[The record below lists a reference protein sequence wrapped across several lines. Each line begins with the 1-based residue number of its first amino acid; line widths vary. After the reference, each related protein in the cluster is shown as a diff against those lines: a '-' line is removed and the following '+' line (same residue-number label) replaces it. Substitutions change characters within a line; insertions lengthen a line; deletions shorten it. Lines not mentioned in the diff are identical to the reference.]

1 MQPKGPSATV
11 EPRTARRGKGLWR
24 ALLDLF
30 SNVKFGILL
39 LVVLFVYM
47 SVGSAGVVYPTH
59 PNLLHP
65 DAWTHAQ
72 IRQWRGLEMTEFEWF
87 HWWPFNLLMVLLCLN
102 MTVTTLRRIPFN
114 TINLGVWMIHTG
126 IILLSLASV
135 YYFATKIEGDA
146 PVARRAITLA
156 LVEGVEGGEGGG
168 VVDRTKILAMPGNVA
183 TLGVGDDA
191 YDISVQSID
200 PSWEL
205 LSGEDAGSRA
215 FSVNLLVQRGDGE
228 RFIRQAIA
236 GYPDYTED
244 LVFSDDPQQP
254 FQRNVKVNGE
264 RIFDPD
270 LLVGLEFAP
279 TDHLFLRNDLSKSWA
294 LYLREVGSDTWVER
308 PIDGDFLYND
318 YIADRDWIWTES
330 SMDPV
335 PIDPMDVPIPAV
347 SAEDPAPDLVL
358 AATGYLRYAVMRDRA
373 TRGGRDAAFNPTAWV
388 TISAPSMDRSTDYV
402 LQALDPQRSV
412 ADGGLMVFRAL
423 ESESDLGG
431 VESRPTL
438 RIEIPELDFVA
449 ERPIA
454 EIFSGEDDPVISR
467 IGDTGYAYRV
477 LSVQDD
483 LAIGS
488 ETVSVAIIEV
498 TTPKGIFRRWVFDD
512 PSLTRD
518 VIDGAPMDRG
528 DNHAGPIIGDDSI
541 RTFYQPGTGAALL
554 TLLAGPEPG
563 RLRLASTIGV
573 DEPEV
578 FEITP
583 GIALPLP
590 GGLELTATRYEP
602 RAVFERKPFI
612 VPDRQRSRDAKEF
625 FARLRLDVPGSDDSP
640 WLRYHAYPFDGPEW
654 VLRRHVYEP
663 DLIRLADG
671 RLIEVLFSRRRVGL
685 PTEVSL
691 EEFILTSHIGDF
703 DGDSSNI
710 RNYTSMLR
718 FRDPGEAAWSEPSPV
733 SVNAPVEHDGMWFF
747 QAQWDPPDQPRFQGD
762 VASAGLNYTVLGVGN
777 RNGVYLQLLG
787 CVIAVCGMIYAFY
800 VKPILKQRRREARLA
815 RARSSSNAEVST

>member
-1 MQPKGPSATV
+1 MQPNGPKAITESDSKH
-11 EPRTARRGKGLWR
+11 PSRGPLGL
-24 ALLDLF
+24 LLDLF
-30 SNVKFGILL
+30 SNVKFGIVL
-39 LVVLFVYM
+39 LVLLFIYM
-47 SVGSAGVVYPTH
+47 SVGSAGLVYPIH

-87 HWWPFNLLMVLLCLN
+87 HWWPFNLLMVLLCVN

-126 IILLSLASV
+126 IIMLSLASV

-146 PVARRAITLA
+146 PVARRAITIA
-156 LVEGVEGGEGGG
+156 LVENGDGGG

-183 TLGVGDDA
+183 TVGVGEA
-191 YDISVQSID
+191 TYDISVQSID

-205 LSGEDAGSRA
+205 LSGDDAGARA

-236 GYPDYTED
+236 GYPEYTED
-244 LVFSDDPQQP
+244 LVFSNDPQQP

-264 RIFDPD
+264 RLFDPD

-279 TDHLFLRNDLSKSWA
+279 TDHLFLANNLSKSWA
-294 LYLREVGSDTWVER
+294 LYLREVGDDRWVER

-318 YIADRDWIWTES
+318 YVADRDWIWTES
-330 SMDPV
+330 TMDPV
-335 PIDPMDVPIPAV
+335 PIDPIDVSIPAV
-347 SAEDPAPDLVL
+347 ATDDPAPDLVL
-358 AATGYLRYAVMRDRA
+358 AATGYLRYAVMRSRA
-373 TRGGRDAAFNPTAWV
+373 ARGGPDAPLNPTAWI

-402 LQALDPQRSV
+402 LEAFDPERSV
-412 ADGGLMVFRAL
+412 ADGGLMVFRAI
-423 ESESDLGG
+423 ESESDLEE
-431 VESRPTL
+431 VESNPML
-438 RIEIPELDFVA
+438 RVEIPEIGFMV
-449 ERPIA
+449 ERPIS
-454 EIFSGEDDPVISR
+454 EIFSGEADPMINR
-467 IGDTGYAYRV
+467 IGDTGYGYRV
-477 LSVQDD
+477 LGIQDD

-488 ETVSVAIIEV
+488 ETVSVAIIEL

-512 PSLTRD
+512 PALTRD

-528 DNHAGPIIGDDSI
+528 DNHAGPILGDESI
-541 RTFYQPGTGAALL
+541 RMFYRPGTGGALL

-573 DEPEV
+573 DEPEI

-583 GIALPLP
+583 GSVVPIP
-590 GGLELTATRYEP
+590 GGLELAVTRYEP

-612 VPDRQRSRDAKEF
+612 VPPMQRAKDAKEF
-625 FARLRLDVPGSDDSP
+625 FARLRLDVPGADDST
-640 WLRYHAYPFDGPEW
+640 WLRYHTYPFDGPEW

-663 DLIRLADG
+663 DVIRLADG
-671 RLIEVLFSRRRVGL
+671 RLIEVLFSRRRVEL

-703 DGDSSNI
+703 DGDSANI

-718 FRDPGEAAWSEPSPV
+718 FRDPGETDWSEPSPV

-787 CVIAVCGMIYAFY
+787 CIIAVAGMIYAFY
-800 VKPILKQRRREARLA
+800 VKPILKQRRREAVYA
-815 RARSSSNAEVST
+815 RAKASSNAEVTA

>member
-1 MQPKGPSATV
+1 MQPNGPKAITESDSKH
-11 EPRTARRGKGLWR
+11 PSRGPLGL
-24 ALLDLF
+24 LLDLF
-30 SNVKFGILL
+30 SNVKFGIVL
-39 LVVLFVYM
+39 LVLLFIYM
-47 SVGSAGVVYPTH
+47 SVGSAGLVYPIH

-87 HWWPFNLLMVLLCLN
+87 HWWPFNLLMVLLCVN

-126 IILLSLASV
+126 IIMLSLASV

-146 PVARRAITLA
+146 PVARRAITIA
-156 LVEGVEGGEGGG
+156 LVENGDGGG

-183 TLGVGDDA
+183 TVGVGEA
-191 YDISVQSID
+191 TYDISVQSID

-205 LSGEDAGSRA
+205 LSGDDAGARA

-236 GYPDYTED
+236 GYPEYTED
-244 LVFSDDPQQP
+244 LVFSNDPQQP

-264 RIFDPD
+264 RLFDPD

-279 TDHLFLRNDLSKSWA
+279 TDHLFLANNLSKSWA
-294 LYLREVGSDTWVER
+294 LYLREVGDDRWVER

-318 YIADRDWIWTES
+318 YVADRDWIWTES
-330 SMDPV
+330 TMDPV
-335 PIDPMDVPIPAV
+335 PIDPIDVSIPAV
-347 SAEDPAPDLVL
+347 ATDDPAPDLVL
-358 AATGYLRYAVMRDRA
+358 AATGYLRYAVMRSRA
-373 TRGGRDAAFNPTAWV
+373 ARGGPDAPLNPTAWI

-402 LQALDPQRSV
+402 LEAFDPERSV
-412 ADGGLMVFRAL
+412 ADGGLMVFRAI
-423 ESESDLGG
+423 ESESDLEE
-431 VESRPTL
+431 VESNPML
-438 RIEIPELDFVA
+438 RVEIPEIGFMV
-449 ERPIA
+449 ERPIS
-454 EIFSGEDDPVISR
+454 EIFSGEADPMINR
-467 IGDTGYAYRV
+467 IGDTGYGYRV
-477 LSVQDD
+477 LGIQDD

-488 ETVSVAIIEV
+488 ETVSVAIIEL

-512 PSLTRD
+512 PALTRD

-528 DNHAGPIIGDDSI
+528 DNHAGPILGDESI
-541 RTFYQPGTGAALL
+541 RMFYRPGTGGALL

-573 DEPEV
+573 DEPEI

-583 GIALPLP
+583 GSVVPIP
-590 GGLELTATRYEP
+590 GGLELAVTRYEP

-612 VPDRQRSRDAKEF
+612 VPPMQRAKDAKEF
-625 FARLRLDVPGSDDSP
+625 FARLRLDVPGADDSS
-640 WLRYHAYPFDGPEW
+640 WLRYHTYPFDGPEW

-663 DLIRLADG
+663 DVIRLADG
-671 RLIEVLFSRRRVGL
+671 RLIEVLFSRRRVEL

-703 DGDSSNI
+703 DGDSANI
-710 RNYTSMLR
+710 RNYTSML
-718 FRDPGEAAWSEPSPV
+718 
-733 SVNAPVEHDGMWFF
+733 
-747 QAQWDPPDQPRFQGD
+747 
-762 VASAGLNYTVLGVGN
+762 
-777 RNGVYLQLLG
+777 
-787 CVIAVCGMIYAFY
+787 
-800 VKPILKQRRREARLA
+800 
-815 RARSSSNAEVST
+815 

>member
-1 MQPKGPSATV
+1 M
-11 EPRTARRGKGLWR
+11 WR